1 LRYGKKRSNRTKRSI
16 RSKRG
21 KPVDYNEYNVYND
34 YNNSMSRIGKNP
46 IQIPA
51 GTEVSV
57 VSTELIVK
65 GKGGTLKKMV
75 HPAVTVA
82 VANGEVTV
90 TPRDNGKLA
99 RALWGTYAAHT
110 RNMIAGVNTPF
121 VKKLQV
127 EGIGYRAELAGRQIK
142 LQVGFS
148 HPVLLEVPAGIT
160 ALIEKNIITVSGA
173 DKEAVGEFA
182 ASVRAVKKPEPY
194 KGKGIRY
201 EGEVVRMKQGKKAA
215 AAAA

>member
-1 LRYGKKRSNRTKRSI
+1 
-16 RSKRG
+16 
-21 KPVDYNEYNVYND
+21 
-34 YNNSMSRIGKNP
+34 MSRIGKNA
-46 IQIPA
+46 IKIPA

-57 VSTELIVK
+57 ASSEITVK
-65 GKGGTLKKMV
+65 GKGGTLKRMV
-75 HPAVTVA
+75 HAAVTIA

-90 TPRDNGKLA
+90 TPRDNSRIS
-99 RALWGTYAAHT
+99 RALWGTYASHL

-127 EGIGYRAELAGRQIK
+127 EGIGYRAELAGKQLK

-148 HPVLLEVPAGIT
+148 HPVLRDIPAGIT
-160 ALIEKNIITVSGA
+160 AAVEKNVITVSGA
-173 DKEAVGEFA
+173 DKEQVGEFA
-182 ASVRAVKKPEPY
+182 ASLRAIKKPEPY